1 MSWEKGSN
9 NCEYARVA
17 SLMEAGNAIPVIVLV
32 QSVGASRVL
41 SCMLAWLIE
50 AFVDEEIT
58 TPWPRDDYNDVRR
71 M

>member
-1 MSWEKGSN
+1 
-9 NCEYARVA
+9 
-17 SLMEAGNAIPVIVLV
+17 MEAGNAIPVIVLV
-32 QSVGASRVL
+32 QSVGASRVV
-41 SCMLAWLIE
+41 SCMMAWLIE